1 MDPKHRSHLI
11 TDGRDRAGARAMF
24 KAIGFSNEDLKKPII
39 GVANTWIETMP
50 CNFHLRRLSAKVKE
64 GIRSAGGT
72 PGATGSLV
80 QGEEALSL
88 EPPGSLDGG
97 LYNRFSIQEENSFS
111 CCAR

>member
-1 MDPKHRSHLI
+1 VKL
-11 TDGRDRAGARAMF
+11 
-24 KAIGFSNEDLKKPII
+24 L
-39 GVANTWIETMP
+39 GVE
-50 CNFHLRRLSAKVKE
+50 K
-64 GIRSAGGT
+64 GGT